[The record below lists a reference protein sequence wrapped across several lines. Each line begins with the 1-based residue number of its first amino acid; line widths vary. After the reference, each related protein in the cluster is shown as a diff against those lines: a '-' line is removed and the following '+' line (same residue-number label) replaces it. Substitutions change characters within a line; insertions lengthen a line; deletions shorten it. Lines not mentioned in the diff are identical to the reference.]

1 MSVIHDG
8 PPVFVNADKTAIV
21 DGSSPDAAFLLVG
34 TGSRVPGEL
43 LSLYREH
50 FDAPTDDD
58 EQDTQ
63 PHTVVY
69 GSTPDDQQ
77 ESEVVEP
84 EPEQAE
90 TPKPRKRAAK
100 RKAAAKSDD

>member
-1 MSVIHDG
+1 MSVVHDG

-34 TGSRVPGEL
+34 TGSRVPAEL
-43 LSLYREH
+43 LALYHQH

-58 EQDTQ
+58 KPDTQ
-63 PHTVVY
+63 ARTVVY

-77 ESEVVEP
+77 ESEDVEP
-84 EPEQAE
+84 EPKQAE

-100 RKAAAKSDD
+100 RKAAAKD